1 MLERVTTGYRIP
13 RTVFAGRAE
22 TEGDGVEVRRLI
34 GVPELDMVDPFLLL
48 DVFSVNTQEDRS
60 AGFSPHPHR
69 GFETVTYLLAG
80 EVRHA
85 DSAGHESVLQAGGVQ
100 WMTAGRGVV
109 HSEMPEGK
117 TGLVAGLQLW
127 VNLPK
132 SHKMTDANYQE
143 FRSDEIPVEERGS
156 QVTVKVVAGTTGRG
170 TTGPVRQPLTEPRY
184 FDFDLGAGAAVLEP
198 VPSDHNAFIYMIN
211 GSLEFPG
218 DDLSVHPLG
227 GETLAVLSHGTELRV
242 SAGTDGARFLLV
254 SGRPLRETVARSGG
268 IVMNTLSEVHAAQE
282 DFRRGRLAG

>member
-1 MLERVTTGYRIP
+1 MLERVVPSYRTP
-13 RTVFAGRAE
+13 RTLFSGRAE
-22 TEGDGVEVRRLI
+22 TEGDGIEVKRLI

-48 DVFSVNTQEDRS
+48 DVFSVNTQENRS
-60 AGFSPHPHR
+60 AGFPAHPHR
-69 GFETVTYLLAG
+69 GIETVTYLLAG
-80 EVRHA
+80 QVRHV
-85 DSAGHESVLQAGGVQ
+85 DSAGHDNVLQAGGVQ

-117 TGLVAGLQLW
+117 AEVVTGFQLW
-127 VNLPK
+127 VNLPR

-143 FRSDEIPVEERGS
+143 FDSDEIPVEERGS
-156 QVTVKVVAGTTGRG
+156 QVTVKVIAGTTGRG
-170 TTGPVRQPLTEPRY
+170 TTGPVCQPLTEPRY

-198 VPSDHNAFIYMIN
+198 IPADHNAFVYMIN

-218 DDLSVHPLG
+218 DDQSAHPLG
-227 GETLAVLSHGTELRV
+227 RETIAVLSHGTELRV
-242 SAGTDGARFLLV
+242 SAGADGARFLLV

-268 IVMNTLSEVHAAQE
+268 FDMNTLSEVQAAQE

>member
-1 MLERVTTGYRIP
+1 MPSYRIP
-13 RTVFAGRAE
+13 RTLFSGRAE
-22 TEGDGVEVRRLI
+22 TEGDGIEVRRLI

-48 DVFSVNTQEDRS
+48 DVFSVNPQEDRS
-60 AGFSPHPHR
+60 AGFPPHAHR

-80 EVRHA
+80 QVRHV

-109 HSEMPEGK
+109 HSEMPEGRA
-117 TGLVAGLQLW
+117 GLVAGFQLW
-127 VNLPK
+127 VNLPT
-132 SHKMTDANYQE
+132 SHKMTDPNFQE
-143 FRSDEIPVEERGS
+143 FASDEIPVEERGS
-156 QVTVKVVAGTTGRG
+156 QVTVKVIAGTTGRG

-198 VPSDHNAFIYMIN
+198 VPADHNAFIYMIN

-227 GETLAVLSHGTELRV
+227 CETFAVLSHGTELRV
-242 SAGTDGARFLLV
+242 SAGVDGARFLLV

-268 IVMNTLSEVHAAQE
+268 FVMNTLSEVRTAQE
-282 DFRRGRLAG
+282 DFRRGQLAG

>member
-1 MLERVTTGYRIP
+1 MLERVMPSYRIP
-13 RTVFAGRAE
+13 RTLFSGRAE
-22 TEGDGVEVRRLI
+22 TEGDGIEVKRLI

-48 DVFSVNTQEDRS
+48 DVFSVNPQVDRS
-60 AGFSPHPHR
+60 AGFPPHPHR

-80 EVRHA
+80 QVRHV
-85 DSAGHESVLQAGGVQ
+85 DSAGHESLLRAGGVQ

-109 HSEMPEGK
+109 HSEMPEGNG
-117 TGLVAGLQLW
+117 GLVAGFQLW
-127 VNLPK
+127 VNLPR
-132 SHKMTDANYQE
+132 SHKMTDASYQD
-143 FRSDEIPVEERGS
+143 FDSDEIPVEERGS
-156 QVTVKVVAGTTGRG
+156 QVTVKVISGTTGRG

-198 VPSDHNAFIYMIN
+198 VPADHNAFIYVIN

-227 GETLAVLSHGTELRV
+227 RETFAVLSHGTELRV
-242 SAGTDGARFLLV
+242 SAGADGARFLLV

-268 IVMNTLSEVHAAQE
+268 FVMNTLSEVHAAQE

>member
-1 MLERVTTGYRIP
+1 MLERVTPRYRIP
-13 RTVFAGRAE
+13 RTVFSGRAE
-22 TEGDGVEVRRLI
+22 TAGDGIEVRRLI

-48 DVFSVNTQEDRS
+48 DVFSVNPQDDQS
-60 AGFSPHPHR
+60 AGVPSHPHR

-80 EVRHA
+80 QVRHV
-85 DSAGHESVLQAGGVQ
+85 DSAGHESLLRSGGVQ

-109 HSEMPEGK
+109 HSEMPE
-117 TGLVAGLQLW
+117 TNAGLVAGFQLW
-127 VNLPK
+127 VNLPR
-132 SHKMTDANYQE
+132 SHKMTDASYQE
-143 FRSDEIPVEERGS
+143 FDSDEIPVEERGS
-156 QVTVKVVAGTTGRG
+156 QVTVKVIAGTTGRG

-184 FDFDLGAGAAVLEP
+184 FDFDLGAGAAVVEP

-227 GETLAVLSHGTELRV
+227 GEMFAVLSHGTELRV
-242 SAGTDGARFLLV
+242 SAGADGARFLLV

-268 IVMNTLSEVHAAQE
+268 FVMNTLSEVHAAQE